1 MIKFYQSLRRR
12 TKICLAV
19 LIAIW
24 IISFFLHY
32 CLEIHK
38 YDSILWY
45 FIGLAVGWDMSP
57 HLKDEDEEEE
67 YEEEG
72 KHDEEGDE

>member
-1 MIKFYQSLRRR
+1 MIKFYRSLRRR

-24 IISFFLHY
+24 IISLFLHY
-32 CLEIHK
+32 YLEIHK

-45 FIGLAVGWDMSP
+45 FIGLAVGWDTSP
-57 HLKDEDEEEE
+57 YLKDENDEER
-67 YEEEG
+67 EEG
-72 KHDEEGDE
+72 GEYDEKGDE